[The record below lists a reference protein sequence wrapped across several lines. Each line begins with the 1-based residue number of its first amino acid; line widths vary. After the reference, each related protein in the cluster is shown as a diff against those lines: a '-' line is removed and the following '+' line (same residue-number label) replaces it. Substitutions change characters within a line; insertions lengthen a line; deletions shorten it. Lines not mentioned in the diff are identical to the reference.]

1 LHCLFHQR
9 YLSLEEALNY
19 IKEEKFNEQ
28 KEEEASKQSADRS
41 KDAKKGSDKGKST
54 SEPTARGS
62 RGQALSGGRLSSN
75 SSTVSLGSLK
85 RTRSGGDLAGNA
97 VGSEKDDLSRAG
109 NVVVNRF
116 CCVST
121 HHAYGT
127 SMWSVWFLFCSPVW

>member
-1 LHCLFHQR
+1 LHCHFHHR

-28 KEEEASKQSADRS
+28 KEEEASKPTADHG
-41 KDAKKGSDKGKST
+41 KGAKKGADKGKPT

-62 RGQALSGGRLSSN
+62 RGQAVSGGRLSSN

-109 NVVVNRF
+109 NVVVNR
-116 CCVST
+116 
-121 HHAYGT
+121 
-127 SMWSVWFLFCSPVW
+127 